1 MCVCMH
7 VCTDNLFNVHVFMCC
22 TVLDLMDLL
31 LILNDYILY
40 SSCMVVHG
48 VLKHWHV
55 LRFSS
60 I

>member
-48 VLKHWHV
+48 VLKH
-55 LRFSS
+55 
-60 I
+60 